1 MTEVKK
7 DYIIFRV
14 NNLLCALN
22 CEDVQEI
29 IREKK
34 GISKLKRAPEYI
46 QGVINLRGQ
55 IVSVINL
62 TILFEFH
69 MVNKKNAS
77 YMIVVNHGG
86 ECFGLL
92 VSEVLDIVSESEA
105 AIEPPPAIPI
115 GMRKEFLAGA
125 FDVNGKL
132 VTLLNKTEI
141 INKEKAS

>member
-69 MVNKKNAS
+69 MVNKK
-77 YMIVVNHGG
+77 MP
-86 ECFGLL
+86 L
-92 VSEVLDIVSESEA
+92 
-105 AIEPPPAIPI
+105 
-115 GMRKEFLAGA
+115 
-125 FDVNGKL
+125 
-132 VTLLNKTEI
+132 T
-141 INKEKAS
+141 